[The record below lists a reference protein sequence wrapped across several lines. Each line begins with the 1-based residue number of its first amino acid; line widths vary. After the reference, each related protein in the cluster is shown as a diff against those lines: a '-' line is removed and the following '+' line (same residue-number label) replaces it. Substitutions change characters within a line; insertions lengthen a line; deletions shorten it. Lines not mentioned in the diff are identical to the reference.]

1 MSSPH
6 AFRTI
11 RNRPPTAR
19 RVRPSESGFSLIEL
33 MVGLTVGL
41 IFILLIT
48 QTLAVFEGQ
57 KRTTTSGS
65 DAQQSGLL
73 ALFAIEQDAL
83 KAGAGFTA
91 SLPIK
96 CANFRSYYRA
106 TSTAT
111 SGTVP
116 GDFIPIPLLVL
127 DGGTS
132 AGANSDQI
140 IIRSVQPLS
149 GPGATLS
156 GSIPTRLRED
166 MPASTATFD
175 LKVERAYD
183 FVITNSNPTV
193 GPSAD
198 LILVADPYSTNC
210 TLMRVTQ
217 VDKAQR
223 LLTIAPGQ
231 YPEYNNPSGWSPAH
245 LKGANVFRIGSTTG
259 GAITRRTFS
268 INAATQRLQ
277 TVNDPAIP
285 GDPAIISN
293 DIVNLQ
299 VQYGLSAT
307 PTDRIVTSWVNP
319 TGAFAQAT
327 LESNAAAAVTNRQRI
342 KAIRVAVIARSSKRE
357 GNLVTQTCTGQ
368 DTAVPPSRPDCVC
381 VNAAN
386 NFGPCAW
393 RDSATDPAPLID
405 LRSATGDTEWQHYRY
420 KVYQTII
427 PLRNVIWQDL

>member
-1 MSSPH
+1 M
-6 AFRTI
+6 ACR
-11 RNRPPTAR
+11 AC
-19 RVRPSESGFSLIEL
+19 PSESGFSLIEL

-83 KAGAGFTA
+83 KAGGGFTA

-96 CANFRSYYRA
+96 CANFRSYYAA
-106 TSTAT
+106 TSSSAPTPPST
-111 SGTVP
+111 GTVP
-116 GDFIPIPLLVL
+116 GGFVPIPLLAL

-132 AGANSDQI
+132 PGANSDQI
-140 IIRSVQPLS
+140 IIRSVLPLA
-149 GPGATLS
+149 GPGSTLS
-156 GSIPTRLRED
+156 GAIPTRLLED
-166 MPASTATFD
+166 MPASAATFD

-183 FVITNSNPTV
+183 FVITNSNLTV

-259 GAITRRTFS
+259 GAIASRTFS

-277 TVNDPAIP
+277 AVDQPSGATAV
-285 GDPAIISN
+285 ISN

-307 PTDRIVTSWVNP
+307 PTDRIVTSWANP
-319 TGAFAQAT
+319 TSPFDQAT

-393 RDSATDPAPLID
+393 RDSATNPAPLID

-427 PLRNVIWQDL
+427 PLRNVIWQNL

>member
-1 MSSPH
+1 
-6 AFRTI
+6 
-11 RNRPPTAR
+11 
-19 RVRPSESGFSLIEL
+19 

-96 CANFRSYYRA
+96 CANFRSYYMA
-106 TSTAT
+106 VSGGSA
-111 SGTVP
+111 GTVP
-116 GDFIPIPLLVL
+116 GGFMPIPLLVL

-140 IIRSVQPLS
+140 IIRSVLPPTGS
-149 GPGATLS
+149 ASPGSTLS
-156 GSIPTRLRED
+156 GSIPTRLLED
-166 MPASTATFD
+166 MPASTATFG

-183 FVITNSNPTV
+183 FIITNSNPTV

-223 LLTIAPGQ
+223 VLTIATGQ

-245 LKGANVFRIGSTTG
+245 LKGANVFRLGSTTG
-259 GAITRRTFS
+259 GAIASRTFS

-277 TVNDPAIP
+277 AVDQPSGTTAV
-285 GDPAIISN
+285 ISN

-307 PTDRIVTSWVNP
+307 PNSRIVTSWVNP

-327 LESNAAAAVTNRQRI
+327 LEGNTAAAVTNRQLI

-393 RDSATDPAPLID
+393 RDSATNPAPLID

>member
-6 AFRTI
+6 AFRII
-11 RNRPPTAR
+11 RNCLPTLRQAR
-19 RVRPSESGFSLIEL
+19 LSESGFSLIEL

-57 KRTTTSGS
+57 KRTTTSGA

-96 CANFRSYYRA
+96 CANFRSYYMA
-106 TSTAT
+106 ASGGTA
-111 SGTVP
+111 STVP
-116 GDFIPIPLLVL
+116 GGFVPIPLLAL
-127 DGGTS
+127 DGGTA

-140 IIRSVQPLS
+140 IIRSVLPLA
-149 GPGATLS
+149 GPGSTLS
-156 GSIPTRLRED
+156 GAIPTRLLED
-166 MPASTATFD
+166 MPATTTFD

-183 FVITNSNPTV
+183 FVITNSNPTT

-198 LILVADPYSTNC
+198 LILVADLDLTNC

-217 VDKAQR
+217 VDKPQR
-223 LLTIAPGQ
+223 LLTIATGQ
-231 YPEYNNPSGWSPAH
+231 YPEYNNPSGWSPIH
-245 LKGANVFRIGSTTG
+245 RKGANVFRLGSTTG
-259 GAITRRTFS
+259 GAIASRTFS
-268 INAATQRLQ
+268 IDAATQRLQ
-277 TVNDPAIP
+277 AVDQPSGVTAV
-285 GDPAIISN
+285 ISN

-299 VQYGLSAT
+299 IQYGLSAT
-307 PTDRIVTSWVNP
+307 PTSRIVTSWVNP
-319 TGAFAQAT
+319 TGAFAKAT
-327 LESNAAAAVTNRQRI
+327 LEGNTAAAVTNRQLI
-342 KAIRVAVIARSSKRE
+342 KAVRVAVIARSSKRE
-357 GNLVTQTCTGQ
+357 GNLVSQTCSGQ

-381 VNAAN
+381 VNAAS

-393 RDSATDPAPLID
+393 RDTSTNPAPLID
-405 LRSATGDTEWQHYRY
+405 LRSASGDTEWQHYRY